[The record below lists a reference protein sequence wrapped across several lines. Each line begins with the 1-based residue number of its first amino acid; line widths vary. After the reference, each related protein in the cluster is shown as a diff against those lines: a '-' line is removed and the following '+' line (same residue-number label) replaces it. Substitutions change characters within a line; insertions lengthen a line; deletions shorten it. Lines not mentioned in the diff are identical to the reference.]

1 MKKIL
6 FIIPCVPYP
15 LNSGGNQAFFQMV
28 DYIRHKMSVSV
39 LFYAWTIDEEKRV
52 EKLEDLWEDVDFYT
66 FVKETKEEPDSP
78 LVRNPFYYKWLKKLK
93 MSIERKM
100 RRQLLLAVAIGIEGQ
115 ERFEEKE
122 DEGRVLTVNPAD
134 VIHNPAE
141 IIDKLVALVK

>member
-39 LFYAWTIDEEKRV
+39 LFYAWTIDEAKRV
-52 EKLEDLWEDVDFYT
+52 EKLKDLWGNV
-66 FVKETKEEPDSP
+66 EEPDSP

-93 MSIERKM
+93 TSIERKM
-100 RRQLLLAVAIGIEGQ
+100 RRQLLSMSNGTVDLLKDKDFVREKIINSWYFQALSIEYM
-115 ERFEEKE
+115 
-122 DEGRVLTVNPAD
+122 
-134 VIHNPAE
+134 
-141 IIDKLVALVK
+141 